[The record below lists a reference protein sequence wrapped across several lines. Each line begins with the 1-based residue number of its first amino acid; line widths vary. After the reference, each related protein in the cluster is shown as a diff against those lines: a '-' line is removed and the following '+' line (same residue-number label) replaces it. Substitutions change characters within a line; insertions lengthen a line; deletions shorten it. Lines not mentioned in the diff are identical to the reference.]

1 MNLRDE
7 LPMLEGATAWINR
20 EGDAEVLVEGKPT
33 LIHFWSTSC
42 HLCKLVMPKLN
53 KLLENFQDDLNIV
66 SVHIPRTDSDLD
78 LEKVKEVV
86 AQFNMTQ
93 LIFVDNE
100 LHLTNA
106 FENQY
111 IPAYYIFDSERKMR
125 HFQAGGNGISLLANR
140 LERLLRTP

>member
-7 LPMLEGATAWINR
+7 LPTFEGASAWINR
-20 EGDAEVLVEGKPT
+20 EGDKEVLVEGKPT

-53 KLLENFQDDLNIV
+53 KLFETFQDKLNVV
-66 SVHIPRTDSDLD
+66 SVHIPRTDTDFN
-78 LEKVKEVV
+78 LEKVKEVA

-93 LIFVDNE
+93 PILVDND
-100 LHLTNA
+100 LLLRDA

-111 IPAYYIFDSERKMR
+111 VPAYYIFDSERKLR
-125 HFQAGGNGISLLANR
+125 HFQAGGDGILLLVNR
-140 LERLLRTP
+140 LERILRKT